1 MYKEKSYAGMLIMP
15 VIMLIILAIVMA
27 VRIDKAYATA
37 TATVVAEIKAET
49 LEKVEAEEDKE
60 ELKEAQKTISTS
72 TNVKQPYEP
81 SENARMAQMMGP
93 DFIGFLTLGSTV
105 AEPVAETVDPSLTVS
120 QIYKDGS
127 WETVK
132 KGGTVASETLS
143 FGRIFYGHNM
153 KDGTLFG
160 KLNSYLDNAADENVL
175 NELGLTGS
183 FETLHGIENF
193 RVVAIASR
201 KVGDYD
207 LYQIQNMDDF
217 HSYFDSSV
225 VYGSLENVN
234 SENLITLQTCGHK
247 GSKKKTYIFCEVM

>member
-1 MYKEKSYAGMLIMP
+1 MYKEKSFAGMLVMP
-15 VIMLIILAIVMA
+15 VVILVILAIVMV

-37 TATVVAEIKAET
+37 TATAVEEIKAEAI
-49 LEKVEAEEDKE
+49 AEVQDDEIQK
-60 ELKEAQKTISTS
+60 LKEVPEASCV
-72 TNVKQPYEP
+72 TNAPASYVP
-81 SENARMAQMMGP
+81 SENARMANAMGP

-105 AEPVAETVDPSLTVS
+105 AEPVAETVDPSITVS

-160 KLNSYLDNAADENVL
+160 KLNSYLDNVSNENVL

-247 GSKKKTYIFCEVM
+247 GSNKKTYIFCEVM

>member
-1 MYKEKSYAGMLIMP
+1 MYKEKSVAGMLVMP
-15 VIMLIILAIVMA
+15 VVILVILAIVMV

-37 TATVVAEIKAET
+37 TATAVEEIKAEAIAEAKDDEIQE
-49 LEKVEAEEDKE
+49 LEEVHE
-60 ELKEAQKTISTS
+60 TS
-72 TNVKQPYEP
+72 NAADASVLSYVP
-81 SENARMAQMMGP
+81 SENARMANKMGP
-93 DFIGFLTLGSTV
+93 DFVGFLTLGTTV
-105 AEPVAETVDPSLTVS
+105 AEPVAETVDPSITVS

-132 KGGTVASETLS
+132 KGGTVASENLS

-207 LYQIQNMDDF
+207 LYKIQNMDDF

-247 GSKKKTYIFCEVM
+247 GSNKKTYIFCEVM